1 VIPGP
6 VLAAF
11 GLPRDVPIRPIGN
24 VVVAE
29 HLVLKQVA
37 DEAESVWVAETLA
50 TLRPDGFRVA
60 RPVRAADGRWVF
72 EGWTASERVSGSP
85 GRARRRE
92 VLAAGRVF
100 HRAIAHL
107 PRPAM
112 CDTRTHLWAR
122 ADRLAWGEETP
133 REGSQLVDALLHRL
147 APVQQPAQ
155 VVHGDLGG
163 NVLFASGLPP
173 AIIDFSPYFRPPG
186 WALAVVV
193 VDAVVWGRA
202 GFDLVDALEP
212 EERDQL
218 LARATLFRLF
228 CEEPAGP
235 HERWVAHLCQLLDG

>member
-11 GLPRDVPIRPIGN
+11 GLPRDVPIRPVGR

-29 HLVLKQVA
+29 HLVLKQVE

-50 TLRPDGFRVA
+50 ALRPVGYRVA
-60 RPVRAADGRWVF
+60 RPVRAADGRWIF
-72 EGWTASERVSGSP
+72 DGWAATERVAGNP
-85 GRARRRE
+85 APARRHE

-107 PRPAM
+107 PRPVM
-112 CDTRTHLWAR
+112 LDQRTHLWAR
-122 ADRLAWGEETP
+122 ADRLAWGEEVPTA
-133 REGSQLVDALLHRL
+133 GSELVDALLARL
-147 APVQQPAQ
+147 QPVTQPAQ

-202 GFDLVDALEP
+202 GFELVDALEP
-212 EERDQL
+212 DEREQM

-228 CEEPAGP
+228 CGEPSGP
-235 HERWVAHLCQLLDG
+235 HQPWVGHLCRLLDG